1 MKIYYVLLKK
11 VKMKKHIFMGFI
23 ALFLLNLNH
32 DLFAQKEILASLLD
46 KTIELSESRKVA
58 ELTETLTS
66 TTYLLESEAYTRGF
80 DMKDKLLGKVKV
92 LKSFIPLSSAGT
104 LKPDIL
110 SKEINTI
117 RLLIG
122 ANHINNLLSEGKEG
136 LLGNGVYL
144 RNSVDLLQLGKEI
157 LDDKKKKKLTNLLK
171 IVSETVSKLD
181 KKGEG
186 SRAAASSVRKTLEEI
201 IGLVKEAV

>member
-1 MKIYYVLLKK
+1 MLKK
-11 VKMKKHIFMGFI
+11 VKMKKHIFMAFI
-23 ALFLLNLNH
+23 ALLLLALNH
-32 DLFAQKEILASLLD
+32 NLFAQKEILADLLD
-46 KTIELSESRKVA
+46 KTIELSESKKIA

-66 TTYLLESEAYTRGF
+66 TTYVLESEAYTRGF

-92 LKSFIPLSSAGT
+92 LRSFIPLSSDGT

-122 ANHINNLLSEGKEG
+122 ANHINNLLNEGKEG
-136 LLGNGVYL
+136 LLGNGDYL
-144 RNSVDLLQLGKEI
+144 RNSVDLLQLGKGV
-157 LDDKKKKKLTNLLK
+157 LDNKKQKQLDNLLK

-181 KKGEG
+181 EKGSG
-186 SRAAASSVRKTLEEI
+186 SRAAASSVRKTLVKI
-201 IGLVKEAV
+201 IDLVKEAV

>member
-1 MKIYYVLLKK
+1 MA
-11 VKMKKHIFMGFI
+11 FI
-23 ALFLLNLNH
+23 ALLLLALNH
-32 DLFAQKEILASLLD
+32 NLFAQKEILADLLD
-46 KTIELSESRKVA
+46 KTIELSESKKIA

-66 TTYLLESEAYTRGF
+66 TTYVLESEAYTRGF

-92 LKSFIPLSSAGT
+92 LRSFIPLSSDGT

-122 ANHINNLLSEGKEG
+122 ANHINNLLNEGKEG
-136 LLGNGVYL
+136 LLGNGDYL
-144 RNSVDLLQLGKEI
+144 RNSVDLLQLGKGV
-157 LDDKKKKKLTNLLK
+157 LDNKKQKQLDNLLK

-181 KKGEG
+181 EKGSG
-186 SRAAASSVRKTLEEI
+186 SRAAASSVRKTLVKI
-201 IGLVKEAV
+201 IDLVKEAV

>member
-1 MKIYYVLLKK
+1 
-11 VKMKKHIFMGFI
+11 MKKHIFMAFI
-23 ALFLLNLNH
+23 ALLLLALNH
-32 DLFAQKEILASLLD
+32 NLFAQKEILADLLD
-46 KTIELSESRKVA
+46 KTIELSESKKIA

-66 TTYLLESEAYTRGF
+66 TTYVLESEAYTRGF

-92 LKSFIPLSSAGT
+92 LKSFIPLSSDGT

-122 ANHINNLLSEGKEG
+122 ANHINNLLNEGKEG
-136 LLGNGVYL
+136 LLGNGDYL
-144 RNSVDLLQLGKEI
+144 RNSVDLLQLGKGV
-157 LDDKKKKKLTNLLK
+157 LDNKKQKQLDNLLK

-181 KKGEG
+181 EKGSG
-186 SRAAASSVRKTLEEI
+186 SRAAASSVRKTLVKI
-201 IGLVKEAV
+201 IDLVKEAV